1 MKSADAPPR
10 PPVARLRRCRYA
22 PRFQRGKAVM
32 GSYSASAQHLVDKM
46 RALALADPARGL
58 AFQGAP
64 GANSDL
70 AAREYDPNSLP
81 LPCYAFEDAIDAVR
95 EGLVDRAIIPIEN
108 SLHGRVADIHF
119 LLPESGLSIVGEHFL
134 PIRYGLMSRNL
145 GPVTRAMSHEQ
156 ALGQCRKWL
165 RANNIAPVA
174 HSDTA
179 GAAAWVA
186 DSDEVGLAALAPP
199 HAADLY
205 GLTLH
210 GTGMED
216 ADHNM
221 TRFVV
226 LAREPL
232 RDFSAIEGPVMTTFM
247 FEVKNIPAALYKA
260 LGGFATNGVN
270 MTKLESYQTGGSFA
284 ATKFYA
290 DIVGAPGDE
299 RVDRALE
306 ELDFQTKSLRLL
318 GTYAQARPR
327 P

>member
-1 MKSADAPPR
+1 MA
-10 PPVARLRRCRYA
+10 
-22 PRFQRGKAVM
+22 
-32 GSYSASAQHLVDKM
+32 SYSASAQRQVNEM
-46 RALALADPARGL
+46 AAAALARPERAL

-64 GANSDL
+64 GANSHI
-70 AAREYDPNSLP
+70 AALEHDAASLP

-95 EGLVDRAIIPIEN
+95 EGRADRAIIPIEN

-119 LLPESGLSIVGEHFL
+119 LLPESGLFIIGEHFL
-134 PIRYGLMSRNL
+134 RIRHGLMSRNL
-145 GPVTRAMSHEQ
+145 APPARAMSHPQ
-156 ALGQCRKWL
+156 ALGQCRHWL
-165 RANNIAPVA
+165 RAHGIDPVA

-186 DSDEVGLAALAPP
+186 DSDEPGLAAIAPP
-199 HAADLY
+199 LAADLY

-210 GTGMED
+210 EAGIED

-226 LAREPL
+226 LARAPQTPPHG
-232 RDFSAIEGPVMTTFM
+232 ATAMTTFV

-270 MTKLESYQTGGSFA
+270 MTKLESYQQGGSFA

-290 DIVGAPGDE
+290 DIVGMPGDLA
-299 RVDRALE
+299 VDRALD
-306 ELDFQTKSLRLL
+306 ELRFHCNEVRLL
-318 GTYAQARPR
+318 GSYPQERARG
-327 P
+327 

>member
-1 MKSADAPPR
+1 
-10 PPVARLRRCRYA
+10 
-22 PRFQRGKAVM
+22 M
-32 GSYSASAQHLVDKM
+32 GSYSASAQRLVDDMK
-46 RALALADPARGL
+46 AAALADPARGL

-70 AAREYDPNSLP
+70 AAREYDANALP
-81 LPCYAFEDAIDAVR
+81 LPCYSFEDAIEAVL
-95 EGLVDRAIIPIEN
+95 GGKVDRAIIPIEN

-119 LLPESGLSIVGEHFL
+119 LLPESGLHIVGEHFL

-165 RANNIAPVA
+165 RTNNISPVA

-199 HAADLY
+199 HAAELY

-232 RDFSAIEGPVMTTFM
+232 TEMPADVPLMTTFV
-247 FEVKNIPAALYKA
+247 FEVRNVPAALYKA

-270 MTKLESYQTGGSFA
+270 MTKLESYQVGGSFA

-299 RVDRALE
+299 RIDRALE
-306 ELDFQTKSLRLL
+306 ELDFQTKTLRLL
-318 GTYAQARPR
+318 GTYPQARLR

>member
-1 MKSADAPPR
+1 
-10 PPVARLRRCRYA
+10 
-22 PRFQRGKAVM
+22 M
-32 GSYSASAQHLVDKM
+32 GSYSASAQHLVDHM
-46 RALALADPARGL
+46 RAAALAEPRRGL

-70 AAREYDPNSLP
+70 AAREYDPDALP
-81 LPCYAFEDAIDAVR
+81 LPCYAFQDAIDAVR
-95 EGLVDRAIIPIEN
+95 DGRVDRAIIPIEN

-119 LLPESGLSIVGEHFL
+119 LLPESGLTIVGEHFL
-134 PIRYGLMSRNL
+134 RIRHGLMSRNL
-145 GPVTRAMSHEQ
+145 GSVTRAMSHEQ
-156 ALGQCRKWL
+156 ALGQCRHWL
-165 RANNIAPVA
+165 RSNNISPVA

-186 DSDEVGLAALAPP
+186 DSDEAGLAAIAPP
-199 HAADLY
+199 HAAELY

-210 GTGMED
+210 EAGIED

-226 LAREPL
+226 LAREPVSPPAGVPL
-232 RDFSAIEGPVMTTFM
+232 MTTFI

-270 MTKLESYQTGGSFA
+270 MTKLESYQVGDSFA

-306 ELDFQTKSLRLL
+306 ELDFQTKSLTLL
-318 GTYAQARPR
+318 GTYPQARPR

>member
-1 MKSADAPPR
+1 M
-10 PPVARLRRCRYA
+10 RRGA
-22 PRFQRGKAVM
+22 VFWKAFM
-32 GSYSASAQHLVDKM
+32 GSYSASAQRLVDTM
-46 RALALADPARGL
+46 TAAALADPARGL

-70 AAREYDPNSLP
+70 AAREFDPQALP
-81 LPCYAFEDAIDAVR
+81 LPCYSFEDAIEAVR
-95 EGLVDRAIIPIEN
+95 DGRVDRAIIPIEN

-134 PIRYGLMSRNL
+134 RIRHGLMSRNL

-156 ALGQCRKWL
+156 ALGQCRHWL
-165 RANNIAPVA
+165 RAHHISPIA

-186 DSDEVGLAALAPP
+186 DSDEVGLAAVAPP

-210 GTGMED
+210 ESGIED

-232 RDFSAIEGPVMTTFM
+232 ADLPVDVARMTTFI

-270 MTKLESYQTGGSFA
+270 MTKLESYQDGGSFA

-290 DIVGAPGDE
+290 DIVGAPGE
-299 RVDRALE
+299 ENIDRALE
-306 ELDFQTKSLRLL
+306 ELDFQTKTLRLL
-318 GTYAQARPR
+318 GTYPQARVR
-327 P
+327 G

>member
-1 MKSADAPPR
+1 MDSFPAP
-10 PPVARLRRCRYA
+10 
-22 PRFQRGKAVM
+22 
-32 GSYSASAQHLVDKM
+32 
-46 RALALADPARGL
+46 ALALVDAMRDAAAAAPARAV

-64 GANSDL
+64 GANSHR
-70 AAREYDPNSLP
+70 AALEWAPDALP
-81 LPCYAFEDAIDAVR
+81 LPCFAFEDALDAVAS
-95 EGLVDRAIIPIEN
+95 GAAGSAIIPIEN
-108 SLHGRVADIHF
+108 SQHGRVADIHF

-134 PIRYGLMSRNL
+134 PIRYGLMSRDL

-156 ALGQCRKWL
+156 ALGQCRHWL

-232 RDFSAIEGPVMTTFM
+232 LDFSAIEGPVMTTFM

-284 ATKFYA
+284 ATQFYA

-299 RVDRALE
+299 RIDRALE

-318 GTYAQARPR
+318 GTYAQARVR

>member
-1 MKSADAPPR
+1 
-10 PPVARLRRCRYA
+10 
-22 PRFQRGKAVM
+22 M

-46 RALALADPARGL
+46 RALALAEPARGL

-81 LPCYAFEDAIDAVR
+81 LPCYAFDDAIDAVR
-95 EGLVDRAIIPIEN
+95 EGRVDRAIIPIEN

-134 PIRYGLMSRNL
+134 PIRYGLMSRDL

-156 ALGQCRKWL
+156 ALGQCRHWL

-232 RDFSAIEGPVMTTFM
+232 PDFSAIEGPVMTTFM